1 VQPARFSIQNRPD
14 PLPRQSRFA
23 KLGLMQGNF
32 MSAKRFNPV
41 FEGLGTTIFTVM
53 SALAA
58 ECGAINLG
66 QGFPDEDGPAGIREA
81 AARALRDGPNQ
92 YPPMQGLL
100 SLREAIA
107 AHSRRFYDLTFNPET
122 EVLVTSGATEALT
135 DCIMGLVSPGD
146 EAILI
151 EPCYDS
157 YPPMLAAMGA
167 RVKSLRLA
175 APDFRLTED
184 ALAAVFSPR
193 TKLIMIN
200 SPLNP
205 IGRVFDRSELEL
217 LAQFLTRYDAYA
229 VCDEVYEHLVFD
241 GRTHVPL
248 ISLPGMRERCVR
260 VGSAGKMFS
269 LTGWKIGWICGSE
282 RLVQVIS
289 KAHQFNTFTTSPAL
303 QLGVAHGLQHEMDY
317 ALENARALQAKRDS
331 IESALQAAGFDVLTS
346 EGTYFITASIR
357 NLTNEPDRE
366 FSKRMTREAGI
377 TPIPLSVF
385 YSEGGPTDLVRF
397 AFCKKMSVLEE
408 SGRRL
413 NAHFSSLAG

>member
-1 VQPARFSIQNRPD
+1 
-14 PLPRQSRFA
+14 
-23 KLGLMQGNF
+23 MT
-32 MSAKRFNPV
+32 AKRFNPV

-66 QGFPDEDGPAGIREA
+66 QGFPDEDGPITIREV

-92 YPPMQGLL
+92 YPPMQGVLA
-100 SLREAIA
+100 LRQAIA
-107 AHSRRFYDLTFNPET
+107 AHSRRFYDLGFNPET

-135 DCIMGLVSPGD
+135 DCIMVLIAPGD

-167 RVKSLRLA
+167 KIKCLRLA
-175 APDFRLTED
+175 APEFRLTEE
-184 ALAAVFSPR
+184 ALAGVFSPR

-205 IGRVFDRSELEL
+205 IGRVFGRGELEL

-241 GRTHVPL
+241 GCAHVPL
-248 ISLPGMRERCVR
+248 ICLPGMRERCVR
-260 VGSAGKMFS
+260 VGSAGKMFA
-269 LTGWKIGWICGSE
+269 LTGWKIGWICGPE
-282 RLVQVIS
+282 RLVKVIS

-303 QLGVAHGLQHEMDY
+303 QLGVAYGLQH
-317 ALENARALQAKRDS
+317 
-331 IESALQAAGFDVLTS
+331 
-346 EGTYFITASIR
+346 
-357 NLTNEPDRE
+357 
-366 FSKRMTREAGI
+366 
-377 TPIPLSVF
+377 
-385 YSEGGPTDLVRF
+385 
-397 AFCKKMSVLEE
+397 
-408 SGRRL
+408 
-413 NAHFSSLAG
+413 